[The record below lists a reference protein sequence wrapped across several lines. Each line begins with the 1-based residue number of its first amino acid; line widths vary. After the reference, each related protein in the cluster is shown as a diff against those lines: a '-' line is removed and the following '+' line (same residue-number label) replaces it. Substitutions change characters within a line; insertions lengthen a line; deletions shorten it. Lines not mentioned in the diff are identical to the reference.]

1 MRRRFRLTFLR
12 GIIAV
17 AMLSVAN
24 STVDAQDSNTLK
36 ALKKPEFGL
45 ILSTKMRLVSMES
58 SNPTFPQTRQQLRD
72 LPLFPLSPNRPVI
85 YFPHLMVHDNGN
97 PWIPIL
103 TEDGLWGMSPLTTN
117 NAREILTQSDIELIL
132 NEFSTDHLAWI
143 LVKNPIRLENG
154 LLVLGN
160 NELYPIDLNHPARVL
175 VPEDNRLTKSKYYQ
189 IDRNFDNYNNIKIED
204 NYYLISLEENDD
216 YSSKVEF
223 LNLQILNDYYSL
235 VKNIEYAYKRSSH
248 LFARWNKIFITTGVK
263 SVSCNAVSE
272 IKTDSENRS
281 EFSASLEIDL
291 AKLLSSISS
300 LFGDIGLSAKLSA
313 DRSRSVSEKITSR
326 IVESAKS
333 YAISLVELERSGNID
348 DYLFGNS
355 QDCVKSPQHPD
366 QFEESG
372 PKYFRMSTKDIAGPL
387 IDKDL
392 YEDIIDAN
400 QHIVWNDRT
409 GTLQVTCKS
418 RDFEFLSDFFL
429 QELDLS
435 QTEAMLVLSQLLVI
449 DKQTEFE
456 TFENC

>member
-160 NELYPIDLNHPARVL
+160 NE
-175 VPEDNRLTKSKYYQ
+175 
-189 IDRNFDNYNNIKIED
+189 
-204 NYYLISLEENDD
+204 
-216 YSSKVEF
+216 
-223 LNLQILNDYYSL
+223 
-235 VKNIEYAYKRSSH
+235 
-248 LFARWNKIFITTGVK
+248 
-263 SVSCNAVSE
+263 
-272 IKTDSENRS
+272 
-281 EFSASLEIDL
+281 
-291 AKLLSSISS
+291 
-300 LFGDIGLSAKLSA
+300 
-313 DRSRSVSEKITSR
+313 
-326 IVESAKS
+326 
-333 YAISLVELERSGNID
+333 
-348 DYLFGNS
+348 
-355 QDCVKSPQHPD
+355 
-366 QFEESG
+366 
-372 PKYFRMSTKDIAGPL
+372 
-387 IDKDL
+387 
-392 YEDIIDAN
+392 
-400 QHIVWNDRT
+400 
-409 GTLQVTCKS
+409 
-418 RDFEFLSDFFL
+418 
-429 QELDLS
+429 
-435 QTEAMLVLSQLLVI
+435 
-449 DKQTEFE
+449 
-456 TFENC
+456 